1 MTSITESGLGK
12 GKKDLTVSM
21 TDRDVSK
28 SQVGNI
34 ISEESSAAN
43 DENIKYLPVLQY
55 GKKKTICFPFVPFI
69 PHHQP
74 LDRCHMFLL
83 LMVVSE
89 LSIMTILYVN

>member
-1 MTSITESGLGK
+1 MSKGGRAPLEKKLMTSITESGLGE

-43 DENIKYLPVLQY
+43 DENIKYQCYNTVRRRKFVFPSFPSSRSTNRSIDV
-55 GKKKTICFPFVPFI
+55 ICF
-69 PHHQP
+69 
-74 LDRCHMFLL
+74 CC
-83 LMVVSE
+83 
-89 LSIMTILYVN
+89 